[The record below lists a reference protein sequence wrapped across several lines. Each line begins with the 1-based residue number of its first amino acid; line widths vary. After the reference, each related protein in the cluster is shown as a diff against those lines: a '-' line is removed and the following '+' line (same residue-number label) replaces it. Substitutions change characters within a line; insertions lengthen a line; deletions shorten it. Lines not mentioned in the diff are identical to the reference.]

1 MKKFNKFILLL
12 LSLVFALSF
21 AVFAIPN
28 PDEAPEIYNVRWS
41 RYTAR
46 WAVDGYESKFQVS
59 LYRDDRK
66 VITKTTT
73 NKSYNFVS
81 HMSRGDYTYYFEVR
95 AYNEYYG
102 WSSWEQSDY
111 TYITHDDPVA
121 PTVSPVGPGGGGGPR
136 EPSQPEPQVIY
147 QPGGAVSVP
156 GNWINNNGAWYFLY
170 ANGIYCT
177 NTWLQ
182 YNGHWYYFN
191 FSGQM
196 VVGFVTINGKTYYL
210 NPDGTMATGTIVF
223 NGITHFFNQDGV
235 MVY

>member
-111 TYITHDDPVA
+111 TILLMMTQLHLLYHQLIQGVVA
-121 PTVSPVGPGGGGGPR
+121 D
-136 EPSQPEPQVIY
+136 Q
-147 QPGGAVSVP
+147 
-156 GNWINNNGAWYFLY
+156 GNLLNQ
-170 ANGIYCT
+170 
-177 NTWLQ
+177 NTSSISTRWSSICS
-182 YNGHWYYFN
+182 W
-191 FSGQM
+191 
-196 VVGFVTINGKTYYL
+196 
-210 NPDGTMATGTIVF
+210 
-223 NGITHFFNQDGV
+223 
-235 MVY
+235 